1 MKLVGIVPIR
11 SILQNNK
18 NLGEILRLMG
28 KFPLEVKKSFCIF
41 VSCVECDSILRL

>member
-1 MKLVGIVPIR
+1 MKLVEIVPIR
-11 SILQNNK
+11 SILQYIK

>member
-11 SILQNNK
+11 SILQYNK
-18 NLGEILRLMG
+18 NLGEFLRFMG

-41 VSCVECDSILRL
+41 VS